1 MKEPVAPGSRS
12 AVGRLRNDSEHGRFR
27 SSAFVRAV
35 RFACVLAV
43 PLVVAQPLS
52 SVAQSYPT
60 RPVRMI
66 VATAPGGGTDAIAR
80 IMSPRL
86 SELLG
91 QQFVVDNRAGG
102 GGIIG
107 TETVARAN
115 PDGYTL
121 LMSFV
126 AGMAMTPALTK
137 TPYDSLKDFT
147 PISLIAGAQY
157 VLTVHPSVPA
167 RTFKDFV
174 VYAKANPGKLN
185 YASAG
190 NGTPVHLAAELFK
203 SVAGVDIRHV
213 PYKGGGPAGAAV
225 LSGESQVIFGSV
237 TATMPQIKAGKLFAL
252 AVTGA
257 TRLPAAPELPT
268 VAEQGYPGFEVT
280 SWYGIVGPARL
291 PQNVVSKLNEAIVTA
306 LRAPDVRE
314 QLARQG
320 MDPIGSSPAEFA
332 AHLKKE
338 VVRWAAV
345 VKEAGIK
352 AD

>member
-1 MKEPVAPGSRS
+1 MKEFCALSPRDRDDRCRS
-12 AVGRLRNDSEHGRFR
+12 IRPACYLRTARGLF
-27 SSAFVRAV
+27 
-35 RFACVLAV
+35 
-43 PLVVAQPLS
+43 VVAVSLIFGQALPS
-52 SVAQSYPT
+52 TAQSYPA

-80 IMSPRL
+80 IMAPRL

-107 TETVARAN
+107 TETVARSN

-137 TPYDSLKDFT
+137 TPYDPLKDFT
-147 PISLIAGAQY
+147 PVSLIAGAQY
-157 VLTVHPSVPA
+157 VLTIHPSVPA

-174 VYAKANPGKLN
+174 AYAKANPGKLN

-203 SVAGVDIRHV
+203 SVAGIDMRHV

-237 TATMPQIKAGKLFAL
+237 TATMPQIKAGKLIAL

-257 TRLPAAPELPT
+257 ARLPTAPDLPT

-280 SWYGIVGPARL
+280 SWYGIVGPAHL
-291 PQNVVSKLNEAIVTA
+291 PQNVTTKLNDATVTA

-332 AHLKKE
+332 AHLTRE
-338 VVRWAAV
+338 VVKWSKVIRQAN
-345 VKEAGIK
+345 IK

>member
-1 MKEPVAPGSRS
+1 MVA
-12 AVGRLRNDSEHGRFR
+12 ATL
-27 SSAFVRAV
+27 
-35 RFACVLAV
+35 L
-43 PLVVAQPLS
+43 
-52 SVAQSYPT
+52 VAQSFATFAQTYPT

-107 TETVARAN
+107 TETVARST

-121 LMSFV
+121 LMAFV
-126 AGMAMTPALTK
+126 AAMAMNPALTRV
-137 TPYDSLKDFT
+137 PYDPLKDFT
-147 PISLIAGAQY
+147 PVSLIAGAQY
-157 VLTVHPSVPA
+157 VVTVHPSVPA
-167 RTFKDFV
+167 RTLKDLV
-174 VYAKANPGKLN
+174 AYAKAHPGKLN

-203 SVAGVDIRHV
+203 AVAGIDITHV

-237 TATMPQIKAGKLFAL
+237 TATMPQIRAGKLFAL

-257 TRLPAAPELPT
+257 ARLAAAPELPT

-280 SWYGIVGPARL
+280 SWYGIVGPAHL
-291 PQNVVSKLNEAIVTA
+291 PPSVVAKLNGAISTA
-306 LRAPDVRE
+306 LRAADVRE

-320 MDPIGSSPAEFA
+320 MDPIGGTPAEFG
-332 AHLKKE
+332 AHLKRE
-338 VVRWAAV
+338 LARWSKV
-345 VKEAGIK
+345 IKEAGIK

>member
-1 MKEPVAPGSRS
+1 MRTRA
-12 AVGRLRNDSEHGRFR
+12 
-27 SSAFVRAV
+27 AFCMMAM
-35 RFACVLAV
+35 LASTAA
-43 PLVVAQPLS
+43 L
-52 SVAQSYPT
+52 AQSYPA

-66 VATAPGGGTDAIAR
+66 VATSPGGGTDAIAR
-80 IMSPRL
+80 IMSTRL
-86 SELLG
+86 TELLG

-107 TETVARAN
+107 TETVARAT

-121 LMSFV
+121 LMAFV
-126 AGMAMTPALTK
+126 AGMAMNPALTR
-137 TPYDSLKDFT
+137 TPYDPLKDFT
-147 PISLIAGAQY
+147 PVSLIAGAQY
-157 VLTVHPSVPA
+157 VVTVHPSVPA
-167 RTFKDFV
+167 RTLKDFV
-174 VYAKANPGKLN
+174 AYAKENPGRLN

-190 NGTPVHLAAELFK
+190 SGTPVHLAAELFK
-203 SVAGVDIRHV
+203 TVAGIDLTHV

-257 TRLPAAPELPT
+257 KRLPNAPELAT

-280 SWYGIVGPARL
+280 SWYGIVGPARM
-291 PQNVVSKLNEAIVTA
+291 PQDVVARLNTAILAA
-306 LRAPDVRE
+306 LKAPEVRE

-320 MDPIGSSPAEFA
+320 MDPIGSTPGEFA
-332 AHLKKE
+332 AHLKRE
-338 VVRWAAV
+338 VVKWAGV
-345 VKEAGIK
+345 IRQAGIK

>member
-1 MKEPVAPGSRS
+1 M
-12 AVGRLRNDSEHGRFR
+12 RLAS
-27 SSAFVRAV
+27 
-35 RFACVLAV
+35 RFARVLAAM
-43 PLVVAQPLS
+43 LLVAQPLS
-52 SVAQSYPT
+52 SFAQSYPA

-80 IMSPRL
+80 IISARL

-107 TETVARAN
+107 TETVARST

-121 LMSFV
+121 LMAFV
-126 AGMAMTPALTK
+126 AAMAMNPALTRV
-137 TPYDSLKDFT
+137 PYDPLKDFT
-147 PISLIAGAQY
+147 PVSLIAGAQY
-157 VLTVHPSVPA
+157 VVTVHPSVPA
-167 RTFKDFV
+167 RTLKDFV
-174 VYAKANPGKLN
+174 AYAKANPGKLN

-203 SVAGVDIRHV
+203 SVAGIDITHV

-257 TRLPAAPELPT
+257 ARLPAAPQLPT

-280 SWYGIVGPARL
+280 SWYGIVGPAHL
-291 PQNVVSKLNEAIVTA
+291 PQSVVARLNGAISTA

-320 MDPIGSSPAEFA
+320 MDPIGGTPAEFA
-332 AHLKKE
+332 AHLKRE
-338 VVRWAAV
+338 IARWSKV
-345 VKEAGIK
+345 IKEAGIK
-352 AD
+352 SD